1 MRGTHMFNDASIS
14 ALHAALNGLS
24 ARQRAVSD
32 DIANVNTPNF
42 TARRVNFEADL
53 KAALAGGDDPM
64 SAAAP
69 SVVTST
75 DPYSL
80 TNNNVDLDAE
90 TVLATETSL
99 RYDLALRATGDRFS
113 LLRTAARGA

>member
-1 MRGTHMFNDASIS
+1 MFTDASIS

-24 ARQRAVSD
+24 ARQRADSD
-32 DIANVNTPNF
+32 DIANLNTPNF
-42 TARRVNFEADL
+42 TGRRVDFEAGL
-53 KAALAGGDDPM
+53 KAALADGDDPM
-64 SAAAP
+64 SATP
-69 SVVTST
+69 SVAAST